1 VSASNLGNDYI
12 NEENSPIPIPPA
24 KDGWADMERR
34 LNATPSRVRVP
45 LLQKAAMIA
54 AMVVVSGV
62 AFAITYYTIFR
73 SRNNH
78 PPVHAPKQHPA
89 LTDTPSARTPAGENI
104 FLADTIQHSYFS
116 RYKYLP
122 ASAGITGTD
131 ERHRV
136 TPLVVT
142 SATGNVSETDTNNA
156 HPGNGTNANNE
167 TAGSNAETAAAA
179 AGGPDKSTTHGA
191 GRNAGVGANANS
203 VAHSAGTGTNAK
215 ANNRGARANANPIAH
230 NADGTPPNPPPPDAA
245 AVTNV
250 KAATKK
256 TKPVAVAK
264 QRAYNL
270 SSATTASNTSPEKN
284 TNDIPATTPAKGD
297 IIHSQQTWLL
307 QSLPLTLINRSA
319 LAQRPPES
327 ITSHANKTPLRE
339 LPEWQLLLQWQVPV
353 PLSGSAY
360 YLSGPAGN
368 NQLHR
373 LLIPGIRAVRK
384 WNANAISLDLTPFT
398 AQTYNDPLIRES
410 SSQNSD
416 SSTNKLK
423 LTLRKEFGAS
433 GTILYHR
440 RIFKQWQVAAGI
452 QLNYWMQQ
460 SNNQQT
466 IHYPRWTTTPSDSST
481 TVVKENIQRPQ
492 LKVPLEVYYDAHRWQ
507 AGLRVDLPLNI
518 NRSDSITSRIKT
530 PVQLQLMLRYKLLP
544 RRR

>member
-1 VSASNLGNDYI
+1 MSASNLGNDYI
-12 NEENSPIPIPPA
+12 NEESSPIPIPPA

-34 LNATPSRVRVP
+34 LNATPPGVRVP
-45 LLQKAAMIA
+45 ILQKAAMVA
-54 AMVVVSGV
+54 AMVVVSGIV
-62 AFAITYYTIFR
+62 FAITYYAIFR
-73 SRNNH
+73 SRTNH
-78 PPVHAPKQHPA
+78 PPVHAPKQHPV
-89 LTDTPSARTPAGENI
+89 LTDTPSTRTPADENV
-104 FLADTIQHSYFS
+104 FLADTTPHCYFS
-116 RYKYLP
+116 LYKYLP
-122 ASAGITGTD
+122 GSAGITGTD
-131 ERHRV
+131 ERHHA
-136 TPLVVT
+136 TPLVIASV
-142 SATGNVSETDTNNA
+142 TGNVSEEEANNA
-156 HPGNGTNANNE
+156 HPGIGTNANNE
-167 TAGSNAETAAAA
+167 TAGSNTETGAPQ
-179 AGGPDKSTTHGA
+179 AGGPDKSTAHGT
-191 GRNAGVGANANS
+191 GRNA
-203 VAHSAGTGTNAK
+203 
-215 ANNRGARANANPIAH
+215 
-230 NADGTPPNPPPPDAA
+230 DAA
-245 AVTNV
+245 TAANV

-256 TKPVAVAK
+256 TKPAAITK
-264 QRAYNL
+264 RRANNVL
-270 SSATTASNTSPEKN
+270 PATTANYTSPEKS
-284 TNDIPATTPAKGD
+284 TDDIPATVPAVGN

-307 QSLPLTLINRSA
+307 QSLPLTHVNRAA

-327 ITSHANKTPLRE
+327 ITSHANRTRLRE

-360 YLSGPAGN
+360 YLSGPDGN
-368 NQLHR
+368 NQLYR
-373 LLIPGIRAVRK
+373 LLIPGIRTVRK

-460 SNNQQT
+460 SNDQHT
-466 IHYPRWTTTPSDSST
+466 VHYPRWTATPSDSST
-481 TVVKENIQRPQ
+481 TVVKENIQRVQ
-492 LKVPLEVYYDAHRWQ
+492 SKVPLEVYYDARRWQ

-518 NRSDSITSRIKT
+518 NRNDSITSRIKT